1 MEIDGGTK
9 MAGVLGVGIDYT
21 LSPLIHNKG
30 YSLMDMNAVY
40 LPFQGKEGYLHEIL
54 SGFCFLD
61 NFMGF
66 NVTVPF
72 KEMAYKEMDIC
83 GEEADAVRAVNT
95 VKPKQDKLIGYNTDV
110 VGLKRA
116 VEELGF
122 KGSSRN
128 ALVLGAG
135 GASRAAAVALDSMGV
150 ETIHMANRGKV
161 RLDRAVNIL
170 KGRVDPLEWNADSI
184 ARVLKGI
191 GVVVNGT
198 TVGSNGKDI
207 PPVRLEMLPEDVVI
221 YDMVYAPGDTPL
233 VRKAKKLGLTAAN
246 GLTMLLHQA
255 LTSFEIFTGARP
267 PIEPIREML
276 LKTGA

>member
-1 MEIDGGTK
+1 
-9 MAGVLGVGIDYT
+9 
-21 LSPLIHNKG
+21 
-30 YSLMDMNAVY
+30 
-40 LPFQGKEGYLHEIL
+40 
-54 SGFCFLD
+54 
-61 NFMGF
+61 
-66 NVTVPF
+66 
-72 KEMAYKEMDIC
+72 MAYKEMDIC

-198 TVGSNGKDI
+198 NVGSNGKDI